1 MTRPVFSV
9 ICVYNDKN
17 IFNEWLLAGLKGQTR
32 EYELITVDNTA
43 CAFRSAAAALNHGAA
58 KAKGDY
64 LMFIHQ
70 DVRLLSDDWLEKAE
84 AFLRTEPWLGVAGV
98 AGMIKTRAC
107 GIMNVGTIPEA
118 NRVWVVY
125 HGRDKEANIY
135 DKALSGST
143 AEVQTLDE
151 QLVLVPAKVFSA
163 IKFDEAACPGW
174 HMYGVDYALSV
185 RKYGLKAYVLPLP
198 VWHLSRGEMNS
209 EYFTALEN
217 VIAKHREEKKIY
229 TTCGLWYTSR
239 FLNRL
244 FLLLLAA
251 RSEAGR
257 WIGRNDTGGKPS
269 MDRLRFMLGI
279 KR

>member
-1 MTRPVFSV
+1 MISV
-9 ICVYNDKN
+9 ICVYSDKTILND
-17 IFNEWLLAGLKGQTR
+17 WLLAGLKGQTR
-32 EYELITVDNTA
+32 EYELITVDNTS
-43 CAFRSAAAALNHGAA
+43 CAFRSAAAALNYGAG
-58 KAKGDY
+58 KAKGDC
-64 LMFIHQ
+64 LMFVHQ
-70 DVRLLSDDWLEKAE
+70 DVRLLSGDWLEKAE
-84 AFLRTEPWLGVAGV
+84 SFLRTTPGLGAAGA

-107 GIMNVGTIPEA
+107 GIMKVGTIPEA

-125 HGRDKEANIY
+125 HGREKEADMY
-135 DKALSGST
+135 DKALSGSP

-151 QLVLVPAKVFSA
+151 QLILVPAKVFSA

-198 VWHLSRGEMNS
+198 VWHLSKGTMNGE
-209 EYFTALEN
+209 YYTALEN
-217 VIAKHREEKKIY
+217 VIAKHRGEKKIY
-229 TTCGLWYTSR
+229 TTCGLWYASR
-239 FLNRL
+239 LLNLL

-257 WIGRNDTGGKPS
+257 WLGRNDTGGKPS
-269 MDRLRFMLGI
+269 MDRLKFILGI